1 MNKIQ
6 VDKLI
11 QDEVRAII
19 PIVDENGKEEY
30 IEVRNPD
37 KETKEEILNK
47 IWVGMENPDLALSQE
62 DILKMLIDKLTNI
75 ELNIEIE
82 DLVDSNISS
91 ELETVMYHIC
101 QIGNELTASL
111 LMNTDVKLGQMKN
124 EILQD
129 RVLKEIE
136 ETEEIEKMNNIKDKV
151 VN

>member
-19 PIVDENGKEEY
+19 PIIDENGKEEY

-82 DLVDSNISS
+82 DLVDGNISS
-91 ELETVMYHIC
+91 ELENVMYYIG
-101 QIGNELTASL
+101 QIENELTASL
-111 LMNTDVKLGQMKN
+111 LMNTEIKLGQMKN

-129 RVLKEIE
+129 RVLKE
-136 ETEEIEKMNNIKDKV
+136 TEEIEKMNNIKDKV

>member
-6 VDKLI
+6 VDKLMK
-11 QDEVRAII
+11 DEVRAVI
-19 PIVDENGKEEY
+19 PFTDENGKEEY

-37 KETKEEILNK
+37 NETKEEILNK

-62 DILKMLIDKLTNI
+62 DILKMLVDKLTNI
-75 ELNIEIE
+75 ELNIDIQ
-82 DLVDSNISS
+82 DVIDGNISS
-91 ELETVMYHIC
+91 ELETTMYYIG
-101 QIGNELTASL
+101 QIENELTASL
-111 LMNTDVKLGQMKN
+111 LMNTEVKLGQLKN

-129 RVLKEIE
+129 RVIK

>member
-19 PIVDENGKEEY
+19 PIIDENGKEEY

-111 LMNTDVKLGQMKN
+111 LMKTDVKLGQMKN

-129 RVLKEIE
+129 RVLKE
-136 ETEEIEKMNNIKDKV
+136 TEEIEKMNNIKDKV

>member
-1 MNKIQ
+1 MGKIQ

-19 PIVDENGKEEY
+19 PIVDESGREEY

-37 KETKEEILNK
+37 KKTKEEILNK

-82 DLVDSNISS
+82 DLVDGNISS
-91 ELETVMYHIC
+91 ELENVMYYIG
-101 QIGNELTASL
+101 QIENELTASL
-111 LMNTDVKLGQMKN
+111 LMNTEIKLGQMKN

-129 RVLKEIE
+129 RVLKE
-136 ETEEIEKMNNIKDKV
+136 TEEIEKMNNIKDKV

>member
-1 MNKIQ
+1 MGKIQ

-19 PIVDENGKEEY
+19 PIVDESGKEEY

-75 ELNIEIE
+75 ELNIDIQ
-82 DLVDSNISS
+82 DIIDGNISS
-91 ELETVMYHIC
+91 ELETVMYYIS
-101 QIGNELTASL
+101 QIINELTASL
-111 LMNTDVKLGQMKN
+111 LMNTEVKFGQMKN

-129 RVLKEIE
+129 RVLKE
-136 ETEEIEKMNNIKDKV
+136 TEEIEKMNNIKEKV

>member
-62 DILKMLIDKLTNI
+62 DILKMLINKLTNI

-82 DLVDSNISS
+82 DLINGNISS
-91 ELETVMYHIC
+91 ELETVMYYIG
-101 QIGNELTASL
+101 QIENELTASL
-111 LMNTDVKLGQMKN
+111 LMNTEVKLGQLKN

-129 RVLKEIE
+129 RVIK

>member
-6 VDKLI
+6 VDKLMK
-11 QDEVRAII
+11 DEVRAVI
-19 PIVDENGKEEY
+19 PFTDENGKEEY

-37 KETKEEILNK
+37 KKTKEEILNK
-47 IWVGMENPDLALSQE
+47 IWIGMENPDLALSQE

-82 DLVDSNISS
+82 DLINGEVSS
-91 ELETVMYHIC
+91 ELETVMYYIG
-101 QIGNELTASL
+101 QIENELTASL
-111 LMNTDVKLGQMKN
+111 LMNTEVKLGQMKN
-124 EILQD
+124 EILQE
-129 RVLKEIE
+129 RVLK

>member
-19 PIVDENGKEEY
+19 PIIDENGKEEY
-30 IEVRNPD
+30 IEVRTPD

-75 ELNIEIE
+75 ELNI
-82 DLVDSNISS
+82 IS
-91 ELETVMYHIC
+91 I
-101 QIGNELTASL
+101 
-111 LMNTDVKLGQMKN
+111 
-124 EILQD
+124 
-129 RVLKEIE
+129 
-136 ETEEIEKMNNIKDKV
+136 
-151 VN
+151 

>member
-1 MNKIQ
+1 MGKIQ

-19 PIVDENGKEEY
+19 PIVDESGKEEY

-47 IWVGMENPDLALSQE
+47 IWIGMENPDLALSQE

-82 DLVDSNISS
+82 DLINGNISS
-91 ELETVMYHIC
+91 ELETVMYHIG
-101 QIGNELTASL
+101 QIENELTASL
-111 LMNTDVKLGQMKN
+111 LMNTEVKLGQLKN

-129 RVLKEIE
+129 RVIK

>member
-11 QDEVRAII
+11 QDKVRAII

-37 KETKEEILNK
+37 KKTKEDILNK

-62 DILKMLIDKLTNI
+62 DILKMLVDKLTNI
-75 ELNIEIE
+75 ELNIDIQ
-82 DLVDSNISS
+82 DVIDGNISS
-91 ELETVMYHIC
+91 ELETTMYYIG
-101 QIGNELTASL
+101 QIENELTASL
-111 LMNTDVKLGQMKN
+111 LMNTEVKLGQMKN

-129 RVLKEIE
+129 RVLKE
-136 ETEEIEKMNNIKDKV
+136 TEEIEKMNNIKDKV

>member
-6 VDKLI
+6 VDKLMK
-11 QDEVRAII
+11 DEVRAVI
-19 PIVDENGKEEY
+19 PFTDENGKEEY

-37 KETKEEILNK
+37 KKTKEEILNK

-82 DLVDSNISS
+82 DLVDGNISS
-91 ELETVMYHIC
+91 ELETVMYYIG
-101 QIGNELTASL
+101 QIENELTASL
-111 LMNTDVKLGQMKN
+111 LMNTEVKLGQLKN

-129 RVLKEIE
+129 RVIK

>member
-1 MNKIQ
+1 MGKIQ

-19 PIVDENGKEEY
+19 PIVDESGREEY

-75 ELNIEIE
+75 ELNIDIQ
-82 DLVDSNISS
+82 DVIDGNISS
-91 ELETVMYHIC
+91 ELETVMYYIG
-101 QIGNELTASL
+101 QIENELTASL
-111 LMNTDVKLGQMKN
+111 LMNTEVKLGQMKN
-124 EILQD
+124 EILHD
-129 RVLKEIE
+129 RVLK

-151 VN
+151 LN

>member
-6 VDKLI
+6 VDKLMK
-11 QDEVRAII
+11 DEVRAVI
-19 PIVDENGKEEY
+19 PFTDENGKEEY

-37 KETKEEILNK
+37 KKTKEEILNK

-82 DLVDSNISS
+82 NLINSEVSS
-91 ELETVMYHIC
+91 ELETVMYYIG
-101 QIGNELTASL
+101 QIENELTASL
-111 LMNTDVKLGQMKN
+111 LMNTEVKLGQMKN

-129 RVLKEIE
+129 RVLKE
-136 ETEEIEKMNNIKDKV
+136 TEEMNNIKDKV

>member
-19 PIVDENGKEEY
+19 PIIDENGKEEY

-37 KETKEEILNK
+37 KKTKEEILNK
-47 IWVGMENPDLALSQE
+47 IWAGMESPDLTLSQE

-82 DLVDSNISS
+82 DLINGNISS
-91 ELETVMYHIC
+91 ELETVMYYIG
-101 QIGNELTASL
+101 QIENELTASL
-111 LMNTDVKLGQMKN
+111 LMNTEVKLGQLKN

-129 RVLKEIE
+129 RVFK
-136 ETEEIEKMNNIKDKV
+136 ETEEIEKMNNVKDKV

>member
-6 VDKLI
+6 VDKLMK
-11 QDEVRAII
+11 DEVRAVI
-19 PIVDENGKEEY
+19 PFTDENGKEEY

-37 KETKEEILNK
+37 KKTKEEILNK

-82 DLVDSNISS
+82 DLVDGNISS
-91 ELETVMYHIC
+91 ELETVMYYIG
-101 QIGNELTASL
+101 QIENELTASL
-111 LMNTDVKLGQMKN
+111 LMNTEIKLGQLKN
-124 EILQD
+124 DILQD
-129 RVLKEIE
+129 RVLKE
-136 ETEEIEKMNNIKDKV
+136 TEEIEKINNIKDKV

>member
-11 QDEVRAII
+11 QDEVRTII
-19 PIVDENGKEEY
+19 PIIDENGKEEY

-47 IWVGMENPDLALSQE
+47 IWTGMENPDLALSQE
-62 DILKMLIDKLTNI
+62 DILKMLVDKLTNI
-75 ELNIEIE
+75 ELNIDIQ
-82 DLVDSNISS
+82 DVIDGNISS
-91 ELETVMYHIC
+91 ELETVMYYIG
-101 QIGNELTASL
+101 QIENELTASL
-111 LMNTDVKLGQMKN
+111 LMNTEIKLGQMKN

-129 RVLKEIE
+129 RVLKE
-136 ETEEIEKMNNIKDKV
+136 TEEIEKMNNIKDKV

>member
-6 VDKLI
+6 VDKLM

-37 KETKEEILNK
+37 KKTKEEILNK
-47 IWVGMENPDLALSQE
+47 IWAGMENPDLALSQE
-62 DILKMLIDKLTNI
+62 GILKMLVDELTNI

-82 DLVDSNISS
+82 NLINGNISS
-91 ELETVMYHIC
+91 ELETVMYHIG
-101 QIGNELTASL
+101 QIENELTASL
-111 LMNTDVKLGQMKN
+111 LMNTEVKLGQLKN
-124 EILQD
+124 EMLQD
-129 RVLKEIE
+129 RVLKE
-136 ETEEIEKMNNIKDKV
+136 TEEIEKINNIKDKV

>member
-6 VDKLI
+6 VDKLM

-37 KETKEEILNK
+37 KKTKEEILNK
-47 IWVGMENPDLALSQE
+47 IWAGMENPNLALSQE
-62 DILKMLIDKLTNI
+62 DILKMLVDELTNI

-82 DLVDSNISS
+82 NLINGNISS
-91 ELETVMYHIC
+91 ELETVMYHIG
-101 QIGNELTASL
+101 QIENELTASL
-111 LMNTDVKLGQMKN
+111 LMNTEVKLGQLKN
-124 EILQD
+124 EMLQD
-129 RVLKEIE
+129 RVLK

>member
-6 VDKLI
+6 VDKLM

-37 KETKEEILNK
+37 KKTKEEILNK
-47 IWVGMENPDLALSQE
+47 IWAGMENPDLALSQE
-62 DILKMLIDKLTNI
+62 DILKMLVDELTNI

-82 DLVDSNISS
+82 NLINGNISS
-91 ELETVMYHIC
+91 ELETVMYHIG
-101 QIGNELTASL
+101 QIENELTASL
-111 LMNTDVKLGQMKN
+111 LMNTEVKLGQLKN
-124 EILQD
+124 EMLQD
-129 RVLKEIE
+129 RVLK

>member
-1 MNKIQ
+1 MGKIQ

-19 PIVDENGKEEY
+19 PIVDESGKEEY

-47 IWVGMENPDLALSQE
+47 IWIGMENPDLALSQE
-62 DILKMLIDKLTNI
+62 EILKMLIDKLTNI

-82 DLVDSNISS
+82 NLINSEVSS
-91 ELETVMYHIC
+91 ELETVMYYIG
-101 QIGNELTASL
+101 QIENELIASL
-111 LMNTDVKLGQMKN
+111 LMNTEVKLGQMKN

-129 RVLKEIE
+129 RVLKE
-136 ETEEIEKMNNIKDKV
+136 TEEIEKMNNIKEKV

>member
-6 VDKLI
+6 VDKLM

-37 KETKEEILNK
+37 KKTKEEILNK

-62 DILKMLIDKLTNI
+62 DILKMLVDELTNI

-82 DLVDSNISS
+82 NLINGNISS
-91 ELETVMYHIC
+91 ELETVMYHIG
-101 QIGNELTASL
+101 QIENELTASL
-111 LMNTDVKLGQMKN
+111 LMNTEVKLGQLKN
-124 EILQD
+124 EMLQD
-129 RVLKEIE
+129 RVLK

>member
-19 PIVDENGKEEY
+19 PIIDENGKEEY

-82 DLVDSNISS
+82 DLVDGNISS
-91 ELETVMYHIC
+91 ELENVMYYIG
-101 QIGNELTASL
+101 QIENELTASL
-111 LMNTDVKLGQMKN
+111 LMNTEVKLGQMKN

-129 RVLKEIE
+129 RVLKE
-136 ETEEIEKMNNIKDKV
+136 TEEIEKMNNIKDKV

>member
-1 MNKIQ
+1 MGKIQ

-19 PIVDENGKEEY
+19 PIVDESGKEEY

-47 IWVGMENPDLALSQE
+47 IWIGMENPDLALSQE
-62 DILKMLIDKLTNI
+62 DILKMLVDKLTNI
-75 ELNIEIE
+75 ELNIDIQ
-82 DLVDSNISS
+82 DVIDGNISS
-91 ELETVMYHIC
+91 ELETVMYYIG
-101 QIGNELTASL
+101 QIENELTASL
-111 LMNTDVKLGQMKN
+111 LMNTEVKLGQLKN

-129 RVLKEIE
+129 RVIK

>member
-6 VDKLI
+6 VDKLMK
-11 QDEVRAII
+11 DEVRAVI
-19 PIVDENGKEEY
+19 PFTDENGKEEY

-37 KETKEEILNK
+37 NETKEEILNK

-82 DLVDSNISS
+82 DLINGNISS
-91 ELETVMYHIC
+91 ELENVMYYIG
-101 QIGNELTASL
+101 QIENELTASL
-111 LMNTDVKLGQMKN
+111 LMNTEVKLGQMKN

-129 RVLKEIE
+129 RVLKE
-136 ETEEIEKMNNIKDKV
+136 TEEIEKMNNIKDKV

>member
-30 IEVRNPD
+30 IEVRNPN
-37 KETKEEILNK
+37 KKTKEEILNK
-47 IWVGMENPDLALSQE
+47 IWAGMENPDLALSQE
-62 DILKMLIDKLTNI
+62 DILKMLINKLTNI

-82 DLVDSNISS
+82 NLINSEVSS
-91 ELETVMYHIC
+91 ELETVMYYIG
-101 QIGNELTASL
+101 QIENELTASL
-111 LMNTDVKLGQMKN
+111 LMNTEVKLGQLKN

-129 RVLKEIE
+129 RVLK

>member
-1 MNKIQ
+1 MSKIQ
-6 VDKLI
+6 VDRLM

-19 PIVDENGKEEY
+19 PIIDENGKEEY

-37 KETKEEILNK
+37 KKTKEEILNK

-82 DLVDSNISS
+82 DLVDGNISS
-91 ELETVMYHIC
+91 ELETVMYYIG
-101 QIGNELTASL
+101 QIENELTASL
-111 LMNTDVKLGQMKN
+111 LMNTEVKLGQLKN

-129 RVLKEIE
+129 RVIK

>member
-19 PIVDENGKEEY
+19 PIIDENGKEEY

-47 IWVGMENPDLALSQE
+47 IWIGMENPDLALSQE

-82 DLVDSNISS
+82 DVIDGNISS
-91 ELETVMYHIC
+91 ELETTMYYIG
-101 QIGNELTASL
+101 QIENELTASL
-111 LMNTDVKLGQMKN
+111 LMNTEVKLGQMKN

-129 RVLKEIE
+129 RVLKE
-136 ETEEIEKMNNIKDKV
+136 TEEIEKMNNIKDKV

>member
-1 MNKIQ
+1 MGKIQ

-19 PIVDENGKEEY
+19 PIIDESGREEY

-37 KETKEEILNK
+37 KKTKEEILNK
-47 IWVGMENPDLALSQE
+47 IWIGMENPDLALSQE

-82 DLVDSNISS
+82 DLVDGNISS
-91 ELETVMYHIC
+91 ELENVMYYIG
-101 QIGNELTASL
+101 QIENELTASL
-111 LMNTDVKLGQMKN
+111 LMNTEIKLGQMKN

-129 RVLKEIE
+129 RVLKE
-136 ETEEIEKMNNIKDKV
+136 TEEIEKMNNIKDKE

>member
-6 VDKLI
+6 VDKLMK
-11 QDEVRAII
+11 DEVRAVI
-19 PIVDENGKEEY
+19 PFTDENGKEEY

-37 KETKEEILNK
+37 NETKEEILNK

-82 DLVDSNISS
+82 DLINGNISS
-91 ELETVMYHIC
+91 ELETVMYYIG
-101 QIGNELTASL
+101 QIENELTASL
-111 LMNTDVKLGQMKN
+111 LMNTEVKLGQLKN

-129 RVLKEIE
+129 RVIK

>member
-6 VDKLI
+6 VDKLMK
-11 QDEVRAII
+11 DEVRAVI
-19 PIVDENGKEEY
+19 PFTDENGKEEY

-37 KETKEEILNK
+37 KKTKEEILNK

-82 DLVDSNISS
+82 DLVDGNISS
-91 ELETVMYHIC
+91 ELETVMYYIG
-101 QIGNELTASL
+101 QIENELTASL
-111 LMNTDVKLGQMKN
+111 LMNTEVKLGQLKN

-129 RVLKEIE
+129 RVIK
-136 ETEEIEKMNNIKDKV
+136 ETEEIEKINNIKDKV

>member
-1 MNKIQ
+1 MGKIQ

-19 PIVDENGKEEY
+19 PIVDESGREEY

-82 DLVDSNISS
+82 DLVDGNISS
-91 ELETVMYHIC
+91 ELETVMYYIG
-101 QIGNELTASL
+101 QIENELTASL
-111 LMNTDVKLGQMKN
+111 LMNTEIKLGQMKN

-129 RVLKEIE
+129 RVLKE
-136 ETEEIEKMNNIKDKV
+136 TEEIEKMNNIKDKV

>member
-1 MNKIQ
+1 MGKIQ

-19 PIVDENGKEEY
+19 PIVDESGKEEY

-47 IWVGMENPDLALSQE
+47 IWTGMENPDLALSQE

-82 DLVDSNISS
+82 DLINGNISS
-91 ELETVMYHIC
+91 ELETAMYYIG
-101 QIGNELTASL
+101 QIENELTASL
-111 LMNTDVKLGQMKN
+111 LMNTEVKLGQMKN

-129 RVLKEIE
+129 RVLKE
-136 ETEEIEKMNNIKDKV
+136 TEEIEKMNNIKDKV

>member
-11 QDEVRAII
+11 QDEVRTII
-19 PIVDENGKEEY
+19 PIIDENGKEEY

-47 IWVGMENPDLALSQE
+47 IWTGMENPDLALSQE
-62 DILKMLIDKLTNI
+62 DILKMLINKLTNI

-82 DLVDSNISS
+82 DLINGNISS
-91 ELETVMYHIC
+91 ELETVMYYIG
-101 QIGNELTASL
+101 QIENELTASL
-111 LMNTDVKLGQMKN
+111 LMNTEVKLGQLKN

-129 RVLKEIE
+129 RVIK